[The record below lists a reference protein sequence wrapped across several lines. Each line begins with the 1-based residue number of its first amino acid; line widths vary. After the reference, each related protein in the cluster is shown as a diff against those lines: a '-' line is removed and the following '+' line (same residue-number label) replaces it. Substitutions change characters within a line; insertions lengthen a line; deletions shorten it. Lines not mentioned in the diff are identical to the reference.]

1 MSYGLCFPVYALM
14 SNLCRNWNVLCW
26 NVRGLNSESRQRAVR
41 QKIEESQCSIA
52 CLQETKCSS
61 FDSRS
66 IKSFCPKRFD
76 SFAFSPSIGA
86 SGGILV
92 VWNSSVFIGT
102 LIEVQQ
108 FALVIQFTS
117 RQNNESWT
125 LVVVYGPCQG
135 EGRDNF
141 INWLYNLCIPIDEHW
156 LLLGDFN
163 FLR

>member
-1 MSYGLCFPVYALM
+1 M
-14 SNLCRNWNVLCW
+14 
-26 NVRGLNSESRQRAVR
+26 
-41 QKIEESQCSIA
+41 
-52 CLQETKCSS
+52 
-61 FDSRS
+61 
-66 IKSFCPKRFD
+66 
-76 SFAFSPSIGA
+76 
-86 SGGILV
+86 
-92 VWNSSVFIGT
+92 VWNSNVFIGN

-108 FALVIQFTS
+108 FAVVIKFTS

-125 LVVVYGPCQG
+125 LVVVYGPCHG